1 MASHPHARAVE
12 IVPMR
17 LGDLDQVMEIER
29 TSFPNPW
36 SRQIFIE
43 ELEREW
49 AHLEVV
55 KERSARGQRVVAFC
69 NYWLVRDEVHL
80 LNIAADPNTRRR
92 GHAAR
97 LLCHII
103 VSARRRACRFVTLE
117 VRKSNRGAIKLYRSF
132 GFRAVGIRQCYYAE
146 DGEDAIVM
154 LLDL

>member
-1 MASHPHARAVE
+1 MASNPRTRATE

-17 LGDLDQVMEIER
+17 LADLDQVMEIER
-29 TSFPNPW
+29 LSFPNPW

-55 KERSARGQRVVAFC
+55 KERSGRGQRVVAFC

-80 LNIAADPNTRRR
+80 LNIAADPTARRQ

-97 LLCHII
+97 LLAHIVI
-103 VSARRRACRFVTLE
+103 GARRRSCRFVTLE

-132 GFRAVGIRQCYYAE
+132 GFRAVGVRHSYYVE

>member
-1 MASHPHARAVE
+1 
-12 IVPMR
+12 MR
-17 LGDLDQVMEIER
+17 SADLDEVMDIER
-29 TSFPNPW
+29 RSFPNPW

-55 KERSARGQRVVAFC
+55 REVSPRGERVVAFC

-80 LNIAADPNTRRR
+80 LNIASRPETRRS
-92 GHAAR
+92 GHAAQ
-97 LLCHII
+97 LLAHII
-103 VSARRRACRFVTLE
+103 VLGRRGKCRFITLE
-117 VRKSNRGAIKLYRSF
+117 VRRSNAGAVKLYRSF
-132 GFRAVGIRQCYYAE
+132 GFRPVGIRRAYYVE